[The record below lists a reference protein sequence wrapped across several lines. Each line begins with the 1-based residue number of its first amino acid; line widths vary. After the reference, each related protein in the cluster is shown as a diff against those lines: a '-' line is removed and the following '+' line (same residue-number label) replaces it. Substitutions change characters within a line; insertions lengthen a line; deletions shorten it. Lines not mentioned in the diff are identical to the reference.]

1 MMNDYETH
9 LIDEDLNIFFYEK
22 EFISKNNLPEYC
34 RRCCFDD
41 NSFNL
46 STKSQFSYLKKNKN
60 KIKPSL
66 LSFDILLFDNEWDRR
81 VESPKII

>member
-1 MMNDYETH
+1 MNDYETH

-41 NSFNL
+41 NSFNC
-46 STKSQFSYLKKNKN
+46 STKSFLSSENKQQN
-60 KIKPSL
+60 KDREENINEKIDLVLLRNSL
-66 LSFDILLFDNEWDRR
+66 N
-81 VESPKII
+81 